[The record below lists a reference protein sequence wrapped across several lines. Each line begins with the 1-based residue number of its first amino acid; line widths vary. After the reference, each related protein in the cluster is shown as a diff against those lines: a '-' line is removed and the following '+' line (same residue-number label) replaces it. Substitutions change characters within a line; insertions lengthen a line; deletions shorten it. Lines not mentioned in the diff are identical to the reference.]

1 MVAPASSKEAVT
13 HHVVGK
19 QKKRTTKTTTNR
31 NLPIPI
37 KVEFR
42 SSGPI
47 VSKSDVIRV
56 ASVPARVLAIMKF
69 DPSNLRPRRILMRL
83 VAGLVALVVRHATAI
98 AAVRERKKQCPNPS
112 VRHYGASMRP

>member
-1 MVAPASSKEAVT
+1 
-13 HHVVGK
+13 
-19 QKKRTTKTTTNR
+19 
-31 NLPIPI
+31 
-37 KVEFR
+37 VEFR

-98 AAVRERKKQCPNPS
+98 AAVRERKKQCPQPVRPTLRS
-112 VRHYGASMRP
+112 VDAAMIYRVLSNLGTPVWSEWNTPAGCAMAVRWVSG